1 MATVV
6 KSMAT
11 SGVDGFMVEIEAST
25 LSGQQQAISI
35 IGLPDQAIKEAGE
48 RIQAA
53 IESCGYDIPKDKTI
67 ISLAPGDKR
76 KRGSHF
82 DLGMIIALL
91 FQTDQIAPKN
101 LSDYAF
107 IGELS
112 LDGRIRPCNGVLSMI
127 TEARKC
133 GVKSVVL
140 PYENRKEASTVSGIR
155 ICPVKS
161 LPDTIRFLEG
171 RLDLTKQLD
180 GEDEDKQ
187 MIQEQKSSDQNVAL
201 QNSRCGSDVSA
212 HGIDFSDVKG
222 QDDLIEA
229 IVLGAAGGHNILMI
243 GEPGC
248 GKTMIAQRIPTIL
261 PQMTERESLEVT
273 KIHSISG
280 LLDAGQGLV
289 VTRPFR
295 APHHNVSLNALIGGG
310 TFAQPGEVSLAH
322 NGVLFLDELAEFSRS
337 TLDALRQPMEDKRV
351 TISRVNGTH
360 SYPANFMFVAA
371 MNPCPCGYYPSK
383 KCRCTDYEIIH
394 YRGKIS
400 GPILERIDIQKNVAH
415 VDYFQL
421 NSERSSHSSIELQE
435 QVERARKIQ
444 QERFKD
450 SEDVSC
456 NAQMSTTMIQKYC
469 KLDEECT
476 AILKKASEKYGY
488 SARVIHKLLRLARTS
503 ADLEGTER
511 IRKEDIIRVLRCR
524 DLDVSSSQMYAIK

>member
-1 MATVV
+1 MAIVV

-25 LSGQQQAISI
+25 IRGQQQSLSI

-53 IESCGYDIPKDKTI
+53 IESCGYDFPKDKSI
-67 ISLAPGDKR
+67 ISLAPGDKK

-91 FQTDQIAPKN
+91 YQTDQISPKN

-107 IGELS
+107 IGELA
-112 LDGRIRPCNGVLSMI
+112 LDGRIRPCNGVLSMV

-133 GVKSVVL
+133 GVNAVIV
-140 PYENRKEASTVSGIR
+140 PYENRQEAASVSGIKV
-155 ICPVKS
+155 CPVKS
-161 LPDTIRFLEG
+161 LPDTIGFLEG
-171 RLDLTKQLD
+171 GLDLSKQDD
-180 GEDEDKQ
+180 GGADRKDKTLASDGALSLNADHSP
-187 MIQEQKSSDQNVAL
+187 ESDAATSSDL
-201 QNSRCGSDVSA
+201 
-212 HGIDFSDVKG
+212 DFSDVKG
-222 QDDLIEA
+222 QDELIDA
-229 IVLGAAGGHNILMI
+229 IVLGAAGGHNILML

-261 PQMTERESLEVT
+261 PRMSEKESLEVT

-280 LLDAGQGLV
+280 LLDAGAGLLKN
-289 VTRPFR
+289 RPFR

-310 TFAQPGEVSLAH
+310 SYAQPGEVSLAH

-351 TISRVNGTH
+351 TISRVNGTN

-400 GPILERIDIQKNVAH
+400 GPILERIDIQKSVAH
-415 VDYFQL
+415 VDYFELNDKKSSLSSAQL
-421 NSERSSHSSIELQE
+421 CEK
-435 QVERARKIQ
+435 VEKARMIQ

-450 SEDVSC
+450 DKQVNC
-456 NAQMSTTMIQKYC
+456 NAQMTTTMIQKYC

-476 AILKKASEKYGY
+476 QMLKSASEKYGY

-503 ADLEGTER
+503 ADLDGAEN
-511 IRKEDIIRVLRCR
+511 IRREDITRVLGCR
-524 DLDVSSSQMYAIK
+524 DLDVSSSQMYAIA